1 MKLRKKN
8 KEEFKMENLLKDTVI
23 QLLGIIIGGCLAVAS
38 AYAGLLVARATQKI
52 KLEIEKLNDETQKK
66 ILDDTLDRVD
76 KLLQTNIIAMENT
89 VKKDM
94 LASIADGKIEKAELK
109 TLADNVKNNVLK
121 QLGDDSVAVL
131 NNSLGDVNGYLEV
144 KIEEILAQIKAQ

>member
-1 MKLRKKN
+1 
-8 KEEFKMENLLKDTVI
+8 MENLLKDTVI
-23 QLLGIIIGGCLAVAS
+23 QLLGVIIGGCLAIAT
-38 AYAGLLVARATQKI
+38 AYAGLLIARATQKI

-66 ILDDTLDRVD
+66 IFNDALDRVD
-76 KLLQTNIIAMENT
+76 SLLQTNIVAMENT

-94 LASIADGKIEKAELK
+94 LTSIADGKIEKAELK

-121 QLGDDSVAVL
+121 QLGDDSLEVL

>member
-1 MKLRKKN
+1 M
-8 KEEFKMENLLKDTVI
+8 EELLQNTII
-23 QLLGIIIGGCLAVAS
+23 QLLGIIIGGILAIAS
-38 AYAGLLVARATQKI
+38 AYATLFVAKVTQKA
-52 KLEIEKLNDETQKK
+52 KVETEKLNDERQRK
-66 ILDDTLDRVD
+66 IVNATLNKVD
-76 KLLQTNIIAMENT
+76 ELLRTNIIALENT

-121 QLGDDSVAVL
+121 QLGDDSLAVL
-131 NNSLGDVNGYLEV
+131 NDSLGDVNGYLEV

>member
-1 MKLRKKN
+1 
-8 KEEFKMENLLKDTVI
+8 MENLLKDTVI

-38 AYAGLLVARATQKI
+38 AYGSLLIARATQKI

-66 ILDDTLDRVD
+66 ILDDTLDRVNN
-76 KLLQTNIIAMENT
+76 LLQTNIIAMENT

-94 LASIADGKIEKAELK
+94 LASIADGKIEKDELK

-121 QLGDDSVAVL
+121 QLGNDSLAVL

>member
-1 MKLRKKN
+1 
-8 KEEFKMENLLKDTVI
+8 MENLLKDTVI

-38 AYAGLLVARATQKI
+38 AYGSLLIARATQKI

-66 ILDDTLDRVD
+66 ILDDTLDRVNN
-76 KLLQTNIIAMENT
+76 LLQTNIVAMENT

-94 LASIADGKIEKAELK
+94 LASIADGKIEKVELK
-109 TLADNVKNNVLK
+109 TLANNVKNNVLK
-121 QLGDDSVAVL
+121 QLGNDSLEVL

>member
-1 MKLRKKN
+1 MILKKKN
-8 KEEFKMENLLKDTVI
+8 KEEFKMEILLKDTVI

-38 AYAGLLVARATQKI
+38 AYGSLLIARATQKI
-52 KLEIEKLNDETQKK
+52 KLEIERLNDETQKR
-66 ILDDTLDRVD
+66 ILNDTLDRVD
-76 KLLQTNIIAMENT
+76 SLLQTNIIAMENT

-121 QLGDDSVAVL
+121 QLGNDSLAVL
-131 NNSLGDVNGYLEV
+131 NDSLGDVNGYLEV

>member
-1 MKLRKKN
+1 
-8 KEEFKMENLLKDTVI
+8 MENLLKDTVV
-23 QLLGIIIGGCLAVAS
+23 QLLGVIIGGCLGIVT
-38 AYAGLLVARATQKI
+38 AYAGLLIARATQKI

-66 ILDDTLDRVD
+66 IFNDALDRVD
-76 KLLQTNIIAMENT
+76 SLLQTNIVAMENT

-109 TLADNVKNNVLK
+109 TLANNVKNNVLK
-121 QLGDDSVAVL
+121 QLGDDSLAVL
-131 NNSLGDVNGYLEV
+131 NDSLGDVNGYLEV

>member
-1 MKLRKKN
+1 
-8 KEEFKMENLLKDTVI
+8 MENLLKDTVV
-23 QLLGIIIGGCLAVAS
+23 QLLGVIIGGCLAIAT
-38 AYAGLLVARATQKI
+38 AYAGLLIARATQKI

-66 ILDDTLDRVD
+66 IFNDALDRVD
-76 KLLQTNIIAMENT
+76 SLLQTNIIAMENT

-109 TLADNVKNNVLK
+109 TLANNVKNNVLK
-121 QLGDDSVAVL
+121 QLGDDSLAVL
-131 NNSLGDVNGYLEV
+131 NDSLGDVNGYLEV

>member
-1 MKLRKKN
+1 
-8 KEEFKMENLLKDTVI
+8 MENLLKDTVV
-23 QLLGIIIGGCLAVAS
+23 QLLGVIIGGCLAIVT
-38 AYAGLLVARATQKI
+38 AYAGLLIARATQKI

-66 ILDDTLDRVD
+66 IFNDALDRVD
-76 KLLQTNIIAMENT
+76 SLLQTNIVAMENT

-121 QLGDDSVAVL
+121 QLGNDSLEVL

>member
-1 MKLRKKN
+1 
-8 KEEFKMENLLKDTVI
+8 MENLLKDTVV
-23 QLLGIIIGGCLAVAS
+23 QLLGVIIGGCLAIVT
-38 AYAGLLVARATQKI
+38 AYAGLLIARATQKI

-66 ILDDTLDRVD
+66 IFNDALDRVD
-76 KLLQTNIIAMENT
+76 SLLQTNIVAMENT

-121 QLGDDSVAVL
+121 QLGDDSLAVL
-131 NNSLGDVNGYLEV
+131 NDSLGDVNGYLEV

>member
-1 MKLRKKN
+1 
-8 KEEFKMENLLKDTVI
+8 MENLLKDTVV
-23 QLLGIIIGGCLAVAS
+23 QLLGVIIGGCLAIAT
-38 AYAGLLVARATQKI
+38 AYAGLLIARATQKI
-52 KLEIEKLNDETQKK
+52 KLEIENLNDETQKK
-66 ILDDTLDRVD
+66 IFNDALDRVD
-76 KLLQTNIIAMENT
+76 SLLQTNIVAMENT

-121 QLGDDSVAVL
+121 QLGDDSLEVL

>member
-1 MKLRKKN
+1 
-8 KEEFKMENLLKDTVI
+8 MENLLKDTVI

-38 AYAGLLVARATQKI
+38 AYAGLLIARATQKI

-66 ILDDTLDRVD
+66 IFNDALDRVD
-76 KLLQTNIIAMENT
+76 SLLQTNIVAMENT

-109 TLADNVKNNVLK
+109 TLANNVKNNVLK
-121 QLGDDSVAVL
+121 QLGDDSLAVL
-131 NNSLGDVNGYLEV
+131 NDSLGDVNGYLEV

>member
-1 MKLRKKN
+1 
-8 KEEFKMENLLKDTVI
+8 MENLLKDTVV
-23 QLLGIIIGGCLAVAS
+23 QLLGVIIGGCLAIAT
-38 AYAGLLVARATQKI
+38 AYAGLLIARATQKI

-66 ILDDTLDRVD
+66 IFNDALDRVD
-76 KLLQTNIIAMENT
+76 SLLQTNIVAMENT

-109 TLADNVKNNVLK
+109 TSADNVKNNVLK
-121 QLGDDSVAVL
+121 QLGDDSLAVL
-131 NNSLGDVNGYLEV
+131 NDSLGDVNGYLEV

>member
-1 MKLRKKN
+1 
-8 KEEFKMENLLKDTVI
+8 MENLLKDTVI
-23 QLLGIIIGGCLAVAS
+23 QLLGIIIGGSLAVAS

-52 KLEIEKLNDETQKK
+52 KLEITKLDDETQKK
-66 ILDDTLDRVD
+66 ILNDTLDRVD
-76 KLLQTNIIAMENT
+76 TLLQTNIIAMENT

-94 LASIADGKIEKAELK
+94 LAAIADGKIEKSELK

-121 QLGDDSVAVL
+121 QLGNDSLAVL

>member
-1 MKLRKKN
+1 
-8 KEEFKMENLLKDTVI
+8 MENLLKDTVI
-23 QLLGIIIGGCLAVAS
+23 QLLGVIIGGCLAIAT
-38 AYAGLLVARATQKI
+38 AYAGLLIARATQKI

-66 ILDDTLDRVD
+66 IFNDALDRVD
-76 KLLQTNIIAMENT
+76 SLLQTNIVAMENT

-121 QLGDDSVAVL
+121 QLGDDSLEVL

>member
-1 MKLRKKN
+1 
-8 KEEFKMENLLKDTVI
+8 MENLLKDTVI

-38 AYAGLLVARATQKI
+38 AYCGLLVARATQKI
-52 KLEIEKLNDETQKK
+52 KLEIERLNDETQKR
-66 ILDDTLDRVD
+66 ILNDTLDRVNS
-76 KLLQTNIIAMENT
+76 LLQTNIIAMENT

-94 LASIADGKIEKAELK
+94 LVAIEDGKIEKAELK

-121 QLGDDSVAVL
+121 QLGNDSLEVL

>member
-1 MKLRKKN
+1 
-8 KEEFKMENLLKDTVI
+8 MENLLKDTVV
-23 QLLGIIIGGCLAVAS
+23 QLLGVIIGGCLAIVT
-38 AYAGLLVARATQKI
+38 AYAGLLIARATQKI

-66 ILDDTLDRVD
+66 IFNDALDRVD
-76 KLLQTNIIAMENT
+76 SLLQTNIVAMENT

-109 TLADNVKNNVLK
+109 TLANNVKNNVLK
-121 QLGDDSVAVL
+121 QLGNDSLEVL

>member
-1 MKLRKKN
+1 
-8 KEEFKMENLLKDTVI
+8 MENLLKDTVI
-23 QLLGIIIGGCLAVAS
+23 QLLGIIIGGCLAIAT
-38 AYAGLLVARATQKI
+38 AYAGLLIARATQKI

-66 ILDDTLDRVD
+66 IFNDALDRVD
-76 KLLQTNIIAMENT
+76 SLLQTNIVAMENT

-121 QLGDDSVAVL
+121 QLGDDSLAVL
-131 NNSLGDVNGYLEV
+131 NDSLGDVNGYLEV

>member
-1 MKLRKKN
+1 
-8 KEEFKMENLLKDTVI
+8 MENLLKDTVV
-23 QLLGIIIGGCLAVAS
+23 QLLGVIIGGCLAIAT
-38 AYAGLLVARATQKI
+38 AYAGLLIARATQKI

-66 ILDDTLDRVD
+66 IFNDALDRVD
-76 KLLQTNIIAMENT
+76 SLLQTNIIAMENT

-121 QLGDDSVAVL
+121 QLGDDSLAVL
-131 NNSLGDVNGYLEV
+131 NDSLGDVNGYLEV

>member
-1 MKLRKKN
+1 
-8 KEEFKMENLLKDTVI
+8 MENLLKDTVI

-38 AYAGLLVARATQKI
+38 AYGGLLVARATQKI

-66 ILDDTLDRVD
+66 IFNDALNRVD
-76 KLLQTNIIAMENT
+76 SLLQTNIVAMENT

-109 TLADNVKNNVLK
+109 TLANNVKNNVLK
-121 QLGDDSVAVL
+121 QLGDDSLEVL

>member
-1 MKLRKKN
+1 
-8 KEEFKMENLLKDTVI
+8 MENLLKDTVV
-23 QLLGIIIGGCLAVAS
+23 QLLGVIIGGCLAIVT
-38 AYAGLLVARATQKI
+38 AYAGLLIARATQKI

-66 ILDDTLDRVD
+66 IFNDALDRVD
-76 KLLQTNIIAMENT
+76 SLLQTNIVAMENT

-109 TLADNVKNNVLK
+109 TLADNVRNNVLK
-121 QLGDDSVAVL
+121 QLGDDSLAVL
-131 NNSLGDVNGYLEV
+131 NDSLGDVNGYLEV

>member
-1 MKLRKKN
+1 
-8 KEEFKMENLLKDTVI
+8 MENLLKDTVI
-23 QLLGIIIGGCLAVAS
+23 QLLGVIIGGCLAIAT
-38 AYAGLLVARATQKI
+38 AYAGLLIARATQKI

-66 ILDDTLDRVD
+66 IFNDALDRID
-76 KLLQTNIIAMENT
+76 SLLQTNIVAMENT

-109 TLADNVKNNVLK
+109 TLANNVKNNVLK
-121 QLGDDSVAVL
+121 QLGDDSLAVL

>member
-1 MKLRKKN
+1 
-8 KEEFKMENLLKDTVI
+8 MENLLKDTVI

-38 AYAGLLVARATQKI
+38 AYGSLLIARATQKI
-52 KLEIEKLNDETQKK
+52 KLEIERLNDETQKK
-66 ILDDTLDRVD
+66 ILDDTLDRVNN
-76 KLLQTNIIAMENT
+76 LLQTNIIAMENT

-94 LASIADGKIEKAELK
+94 LASIADGKIEKDELK

-121 QLGDDSVAVL
+121 QLSEDSLAVL
-131 NNSLGDVNGYLEV
+131 NDSLGDVNGYLEV

>member
-1 MKLRKKN
+1 
-8 KEEFKMENLLKDTVI
+8 MENLLKDTVV
-23 QLLGIIIGGCLAVAS
+23 QLLGVIIGGCLAIAT
-38 AYAGLLVARATQKI
+38 AYAGLLIARATQKI

-66 ILDDTLDRVD
+66 IFNDALDRVD
-76 KLLQTNIIAMENT
+76 SLLQTNIVAMENT

-121 QLGDDSVAVL
+121 QLSDDSLAVL

>member
-1 MKLRKKN
+1 
-8 KEEFKMENLLKDTVI
+8 MENLLKDTVI
-23 QLLGIIIGGCLAVAS
+23 QLLGVIIGGCLAIVT
-38 AYAGLLVARATQKI
+38 AYAGLLIARATQKI

-66 ILDDTLDRVD
+66 IFNDALDRVD
-76 KLLQTNIIAMENT
+76 SLLQTNIVAMENT

-121 QLGDDSVAVL
+121 QLGDDSLAVL
-131 NNSLGDVNGYLEV
+131 NDSLGDVNGYLEV

>member
-1 MKLRKKN
+1 
-8 KEEFKMENLLKDTVI
+8 MENLLKDTVV
-23 QLLGIIIGGCLAVAS
+23 QLLGVIIGGCLAIAT
-38 AYAGLLVARATQKI
+38 AYAGLLIARATQKI

-66 ILDDTLDRVD
+66 IFNDALDRVD
-76 KLLQTNIIAMENT
+76 SLLQTNIVAMENT

-109 TLADNVKNNVLK
+109 TLSDNVKNNVLK
-121 QLGDDSVAVL
+121 QLGDDSLAVL
-131 NNSLGDVNGYLEV
+131 NDSLGDVNGYLEV

>member
-1 MKLRKKN
+1 
-8 KEEFKMENLLKDTVI
+8 MENLLKDTVV
-23 QLLGIIIGGCLAVAS
+23 QLLGVIIGGCLAIVT
-38 AYAGLLVARATQKI
+38 AYAGLLIARATQKI

-66 ILDDTLDRVD
+66 IFNDTLDRVD
-76 KLLQTNIIAMENT
+76 SLLQTNIVAMENT

-109 TLADNVKNNVLK
+109 TLANNVKNNVFK
-121 QLGDDSVAVL
+121 QLGDDSLEVL

>member
-1 MKLRKKN
+1 
-8 KEEFKMENLLKDTVI
+8 MENLLKDTVV
-23 QLLGIIIGGCLAVAS
+23 QLLGVIIGGCLAIAT
-38 AYAGLLVARATQKI
+38 AYAGLLIARATKKI

-66 ILDDTLDRVD
+66 IFNDALDRVD
-76 KLLQTNIIAMENT
+76 SLLQTNIVAMENT

-121 QLGDDSVAVL
+121 QLGDDSLAVL

>member
-1 MKLRKKN
+1 
-8 KEEFKMENLLKDTVI
+8 MENLLKDTVI
-23 QLLGIIIGGCLAVAS
+23 QLLGVIIGGCLAIAT
-38 AYAGLLVARATQKI
+38 AYAGLLIARATQKI

-66 ILDDTLDRVD
+66 IFNDALDRVD
-76 KLLQTNIIAMENT
+76 SLLQTNIVAMENT

-109 TLADNVKNNVLK
+109 TLANNVKNNVLK
-121 QLGDDSVAVL
+121 QLGDDSLAVL